1 MILTLQN
8 LSLKTENKILFENLN
23 LELDGGEK
31 IAIIAPNG
39 SGKTSLLEIIAGLK
53 APNFGKIRLFDK
65 DIISLNDYESIRE
78 KIGFLFED
86 SNAQFI
92 CQSVLED
99 VAFSVLANCINKMK
113 FNELEILALK
123 TATKTLEMLEI
134 SQLKD
139 CSPFKLSNGQKRLV
153 ALAGILAFNPPLM
166 LLDEPE
172 NALDTAFKQKIS
184 NILQNSKSAIIFSS
198 HDLGFAKSITNR
210 LYTLSQNGLSAF
222 TL

>member
-99 VAFSVLANCINKMK
+99 VAFSVLANSINKIK

-123 TATKTLEMLEI
+123 TATKTLEMFGI

-139 CSPFKLSNGQKRLV
+139 CSPFRLSNGQKRLV

-172 NALDTAFKQKIS
+172 NTLDTAFKQKIS
-184 NILQNSKSAIIFSS
+184 SILKNSKSAIIFSS

-210 LYTLSQNGLSAF
+210 LYTLSQNGFSAF

>member
-8 LSLKTENKILFENLN
+8 LNLKSKNKILFENLN
-23 LELDGGEK
+23 LKLDKGEK

-53 APNFGKIRLFDK
+53 TPNFGKIRLFDK

-99 VAFSVLANCINKMK
+99 VAFSVLTNSINKMK
-113 FNELEILALK
+113 FKELEILALK
-123 TATKTLEMLEI
+123 TASQTLEMLEI

-139 CSPFKLSNGQKRLV
+139 CSPFRLSNGQKRLV

-172 NALDTAFKQKIS
+172 NALDTAFKHKIS
-184 NILQNSKSAIIFSS
+184 SILKNSKSAIIFSS
-198 HDLGFAKSITNR
+198 HDLEFAKSITNR
-210 LYTLSQNGLSAF
+210 LYTLSQNGLSDFA
-222 TL
+222 L